1 MNKIDIEQLWE
12 LEAAKVKRILN
23 TPVSNEELY
32 FTALDYSDEI
42 VILRSRIESISD
54 SGIIVVA
61 NPDRVEQDGELYQLV
76 SLNALKTVIFTYKS
90 ISEEEILDELEIE
103 EEDEGE
109 EEEEQETGD
118 YFERTNDFSEEE
130 DEEPI

>member
-118 YFERTNDFSEEE
+118 YFERTNDFSEE